1 MYSLLKTNY
10 TEGIFVL
17 EILTIQSES
26 GEEIDPRKMDWF
38 EDNKNNEQI

>member
-1 MYSLLKTNY
+1 MFSHLKNNY

-17 EILTIQSES
+17 EISTSQSES

-38 EDNKNNEQI
+38 EYNKNNEQI